1 MVSSSLT
8 SPGSQQTLL
17 STLGAPSTPRSLL
30 PPKIPVAIR
39 EGDFPPVRRGRELDL
54 MDSALH
60 TQSCLPF
67 SSFCGII
74 GSLSG
79 GQQININQFD
89 FPTSLE
95 LLCAWSRS
103 QGLVLDGNSW
113 VEMGAEASLA
123 GAENKDPGW
132 WQCGCVLSV

>member
-1 MVSSSLT
+1 MISTSLT
-8 SPGSQQTLL
+8 SPSSQQTLL
-17 STLGAPSTPRSLL
+17 STPGAPSTPCSLL
-30 PPKIPVAIR
+30 PPEIPVAIR
-39 EGDFPPVRRGRELDL
+39 EGDFPPVRCARELDL

-60 TQSCLPF
+60 TQSRLPF

-79 GQQININQFD
+79 GQRININQFD

-103 QGLVLDGNSW
+103 QGLMLDGNSW

-132 WQCGCVLSV
+132 WQCDCVLSV